1 MAAHEF
7 ASLPLG
13 TELPPIPWLSR
24 LPRARSRCVPPNG
37 VLVRQGE
44 RPSHL
49 FLVEEG
55 VVALTAWEASGRRA
69 VLALLGPGDAF
80 GEAALFPEDGSASGQ
95 AVCPEARAL
104 VEAKVL
110 AVPPEPL
117 RSAVEAHARLS
128 AWLAATLARRAR
140 RAEER
145 LAWTLG
151 LTVAERVRAV
161 LEDLAGAYGRP
172 TREGRFIEV
181 PLTQDFLAAL
191 VGATRESVNRA
202 VRALARAGALR
213 RVSGH
218 RYLLPSGGAS
228 EEGGWLGA
236 AKGEGRWSGA
246 ASGEAR
252 LSAAPGRGKLREEPP
267 VR

>member
-1 MAAHEF
+1 MAAHEL
-7 ASLPLG
+7 ASLPLA
-13 TELPPIPWLSR
+13 TELPPIPWLAR
-24 LPRARSRCVPPNG
+24 LPRARSRYVPAHR
-37 VLVRQGE
+37 VLLHQGE
-44 RPSHL
+44 RPTHL
-49 FLVEEG
+49 FVVEEG

-80 GEAALFPEDGSASGQ
+80 GEAALFPETPSAS
-95 AVCPEARAL
+95 VHVLRPEARAL
-104 VEAKVL
+104 VPSRVL

-117 RSAVEAHARLS
+117 RSAVEAHAWLA

-151 LTVAERVRAV
+151 LTVLERVGAV
-161 LEDLAGAYGRP
+161 LQDLAAAHGRP
-172 TREGRFIEV
+172 TREGRLIQV

-202 VRALARAGALR
+202 VRALARSGALR

-218 RYLLPSGGAS
+218 HYLLPSG
-228 EEGGWLGA
+228 A
-236 AKGEGRWSGA
+236 ATGEG
-246 ASGEAR
+246 R
-252 LSAAPGRGKLREEPP
+252 LSAAPGRANLREEPA